1 MKKII
6 LVLAFALSFAGL
18 AWAEI
23 AKTPV
28 IRAVNLTAGAVAIYD
43 FNDIKLHAYAA
54 KDNMNDECYVLES
67 SKGLVILESTAYKTN
82 VNEFAEYIKSL
93 DKPVDGALLSY
104 HPNGYKT
111 YNYSDDIKIYAAS
124 NALASWQPGGGV
136 KALTDSF
143 VKALGDEVAADLPDK
158 AEIVNYNDELT
169 LAGIKFKILKST
181 DGDGYSVE
189 IPAINAVYRHM
200 MGSKVHNILPS
211 IAYIEAE
218 IAELKDYQAKGY
230 ALILTSHFEP
240 EKSAVLDEKINY
252 LEKVKELAG
261 SCRTRREFVRAV
273 TAEFPEYAGESYV
286 NMSAGAL
293 FKK

>member
-1 MKKII
+1 MKKIL
-6 LVLAFALSFAGL
+6 LVLVFALSFAGF
-18 AWAEI
+18 AWAEV

-28 IRAVNLTAGAVAIYD
+28 IKAVNLTAGAVAVYD
-43 FNDIKLHAYAA
+43 YGDIKLHAYAT

-111 YNYSDDIKIYAAS
+111 YGDIKIYATRE
-124 NALASWQPGGGV
+124 ALASWQPGGGV

-143 VKALGDEVAADLPDK
+143 VKALGDEVAADLPAQ

-181 DGDGYSVE
+181 DGEDYCVE
-189 IPAINAVYRHM
+189 IPEINVIYRHM

-211 IAYIEAE
+211 VAYIEAE

-230 ALILTSHFEP
+230 ELILTSHFEP
-240 EKSAVLDEKINY
+240 EKSDVLGEKINY
-252 LEKVKELAG
+252 LEKVKEFAG
-261 SCRTRREFVRAV
+261 SFKTRSEFIKAV
-273 TAEFPEYAGESYV
+273 TAEFPEYAGEAYV

-293 FKK
+293 FNK